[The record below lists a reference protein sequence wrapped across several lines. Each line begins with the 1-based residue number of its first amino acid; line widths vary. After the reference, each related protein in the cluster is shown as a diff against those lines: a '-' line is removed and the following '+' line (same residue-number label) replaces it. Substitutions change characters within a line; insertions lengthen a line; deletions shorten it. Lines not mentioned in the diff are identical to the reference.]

1 MSDLTAESLTVR
13 LERVSSAALRSG
25 AFPEAITRLVE
36 SVAVAST
43 HALALELLDRERVR
57 SDPASAE
64 EPSPPPPRYASRPS
78 ATGLRG
84 CQPLTSQP
92 YE

>member
-43 HALALELLDRERVR
+43 HALALELLDR
-57 SDPASAE
+57 
-64 EPSPPPPRYASRPS
+64 
-78 ATGLRG
+78 
-84 CQPLTSQP
+84 
-92 YE
+92 